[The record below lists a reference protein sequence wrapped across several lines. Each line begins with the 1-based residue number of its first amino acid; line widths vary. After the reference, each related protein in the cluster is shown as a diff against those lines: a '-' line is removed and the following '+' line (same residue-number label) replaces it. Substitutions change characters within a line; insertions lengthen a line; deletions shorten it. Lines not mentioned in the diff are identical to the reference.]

1 MSLVFSGFSSG
12 LQWQTKPSSRIET
25 TEPLWPVRILTM
37 GNPWSSVFIVAGRV
51 KATCFLRLTLS
62 CLPLYSC
69 SMYAHNS
76 PCVTVCQSV
85 KIMFPSKLCLTIFKF
100 YFSRVFWLCCMS
112 LDSHLPKNTIVH
124 PLLFFFSCSTFQK
137 KNDTIFGDQPFVMSR
152 RDTLVTTSPVMCSLS
167 SLGRRISFPLTN
179 L

>member
-12 LQWQTKPSSRIET
+12 LQWQTKPSSRTET

-85 KIMFPSKLCLTIFKF
+85 KITFPSKLCLTIFKF
-100 YFSRVFWLCCMS
+100 YFSRFFWLCRMS
-112 LDSHLPKNTIVH
+112 LDSHLPKNTRVH
-124 PLLFFFSCSTFQK
+124 PLLLFFFSCSTFQK
-137 KNDTIFGDQPFVMSR
+137 KMTQS
-152 RDTLVTTSPVMCSLS
+152 LVISL
-167 SLGRRISFPLTN
+167 LWCHEGTP
-179 L
+179 